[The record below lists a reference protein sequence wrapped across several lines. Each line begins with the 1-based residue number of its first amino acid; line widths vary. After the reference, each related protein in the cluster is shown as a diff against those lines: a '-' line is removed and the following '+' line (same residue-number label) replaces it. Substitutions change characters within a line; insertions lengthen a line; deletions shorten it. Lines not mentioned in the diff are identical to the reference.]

1 MAFERLPA
9 IAAATLLLWGMTGP
23 VPAKAAKLGPLMVSS
38 DFGEPLRAV
47 VDVVD
52 VALEVPPLAAE
63 LASPQT
69 YAQLGIA
76 FPKSLEGATV
86 RLVALPQDRWAV
98 RVRSLRSV
106 DEPDFNLVLSLTTS
120 VGRQLRHYR
129 LAADAP
135 ASAAAPSVAP
145 PAPVPDAAVA
155 PAAAPAQSNEPASE
169 TAIAVSRV
177 PTQSVDPGQPM
188 PSASVEASVAPR
200 DRPRPSEA
208 AQAAISASD
217 ASDAAGASDASDAA
231 GAAGESDR
239 GSEPPAA
246 IARAAP
252 PAAIARAAPPAAA
265 TASVTAHNRD
275 TATPTAPAAAR
286 DRLLLNGGGSGRATS
301 LHGGRGSSAVSD
313 EIASEAAMSE
323 AAARIRKLESIV
335 ADLRKLLDM
344 RDKQIASVQ
353 AELAALRGGARSSDT
368 TTAPMLAASIG
379 AATAAPVRVSAKDAP
394 LAPTAAGTPAPD
406 PVIDP
411 LMVGGALVVLMLLG
425 VQLWRRR
432 RRAARSRTPD
442 TFMS

>member
-9 IAAATLLLWGMTGP
+9 IAAATLLLWGMMGP
-23 VPAKAAKLGPLMVSS
+23 VPAKAAKLGPLTVSS

-52 VALEVPPLAAE
+52 VALEVQPLAAE

-86 RLVALPQDRWAV
+86 RLVALPQARWAV
-98 RVRSLRSV
+98 RVSSLRAV

-145 PAPVPDAAVA
+145 PAPAPDAAVA
-155 PAAAPAQSNEPASE
+155 PAAAPA
-169 TAIAVSRV
+169 
-177 PTQSVDPGQPM
+177 QSVDPGQPM
-188 PSASVEASVAPR
+188 PSASVEASVPPP
-200 DRPRPSEA
+200 DRPGPSDA
-208 AQAAISASD
+208 AQAALSASG
-217 ASDAAGASDASDAA
+217 AAGA
-231 GAAGESDR
+231 SDR
-239 GSEPPAA
+239 GSEP
-246 IARAAP
+246 RAAT
-252 PAAIARAAPPAAA
+252 ARVAPPPAAA
-265 TASVTAHNRD
+265 TASVTAHKRY
-275 TATPTAPAAAR
+275 TATPSAPASAG
-286 DRLLLNGGGSGRATS
+286 DRLLLNGGGTGRATS
-301 LHGGRGSSAVSD
+301 RHGGRGSSAAAD
-313 EIASEAAMSE
+313 RIAFEAAMSE
-323 AAARIRKLESIV
+323 ADARIRSLESIV
-335 ADLRKLLDM
+335 ADLRKLIDM

-353 AELAALRGGARSSDT
+353 AELAALQGGARSSDT
-368 TTAPMLAASIG
+368 MTAPTVAASIG

-406 PVIDP
+406 PVTDP
-411 LMVGGALVVLMLLG
+411 LMVGGALAVLVLLG

-432 RRAARSRTPD
+432 RLSARGAASRG
-442 TFMS
+442 

>member
-1 MAFERLPA
+1 MTFERLPA
-9 IAAATLLLWGMTGP
+9 IAAATVLLWGMTGP
-23 VPAKAAKLGPLMVSS
+23 LPAEAAKLGPLTVSS

-52 VALEVPPLAAE
+52 VALEVQPLAAE

-86 RLVALPQDRWAV
+86 LLVALPQARWAV
-98 RVRSLRSV
+98 RVSSLRSV

-135 ASAAAPSVAP
+135 ASAASPSVAP
-145 PAPVPDAAVA
+145 PAPAPDAAVA
-155 PAAAPAQSNEPASE
+155 PAPAAAPAPSSEAASE
-169 TAIAVSRV
+169 AAVAVSRV

-188 PSASVEASVAPR
+188 PSASVEASVPPP

-208 AQAAISASD
+208 AQAAMS
-217 ASDAAGASDASDAA
+217 AA
-231 GAAGESDR
+231 GAAGR
-239 GSEPPAA
+239 GSEP
-246 IARAAP
+246 RAAT
-252 PAAIARAAPPAAA
+252 ARAAPPAAA
-265 TASVTAHNRD
+265 TASVTARKRD
-275 TATPTAPAAAR
+275 TATPTAPATAR
-286 DRLLLNGGGSGRATS
+286 DRLKLNGGGSGRAS
-301 LHGGRGSSAVSD
+301 SRHGGRGSGAASD
-313 EIASEAAMSE
+313 EIAFQAALSEAQ
-323 AAARIRKLESIV
+323 ARIRSLESIV
-335 ADLRKLLDM
+335 ADLRKLIDM

-353 AELAALRGGARSSDT
+353 AELAALQGGARSSDT
-368 TTAPMLAASIG
+368 MTAPMLAASIG
-379 AATAAPVRVSAKDAP
+379 APTAAPVRVSAKDAP

-411 LMVGGALVVLMLLG
+411 LTVGGALAVLVLVLLG

-432 RRAARSRTPD
+432 RRAARSAEPD